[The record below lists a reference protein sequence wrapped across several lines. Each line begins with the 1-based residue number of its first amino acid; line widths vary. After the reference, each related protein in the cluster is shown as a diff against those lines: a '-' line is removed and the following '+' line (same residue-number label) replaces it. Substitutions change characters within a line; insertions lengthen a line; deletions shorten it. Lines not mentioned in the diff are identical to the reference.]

1 MAGYFAGLDPPPLVQ
16 PAVARP
22 PQLLADGQRIVRGGV
37 PGKKVPACTTCH
49 GAELA
54 GREPGIPGLLG
65 LRADYVTAQLG
76 AWRFGI
82 RTALAPD
89 CMQFVA
95 SSLNDQEVAA
105 VAAYLASLPVATVRP
120 LNQPGLRLPLAC
132 GSQPGK

>member
-1 MAGYFAGLDPPPLVQ
+1 M
-16 PAVARP
+16 
-22 PQLLADGQRIVRGGV
+22 
-37 PGKKVPACTTCH
+37 
-49 GAELA
+49 
-54 GREPGIPGLLG
+54 PGLLG